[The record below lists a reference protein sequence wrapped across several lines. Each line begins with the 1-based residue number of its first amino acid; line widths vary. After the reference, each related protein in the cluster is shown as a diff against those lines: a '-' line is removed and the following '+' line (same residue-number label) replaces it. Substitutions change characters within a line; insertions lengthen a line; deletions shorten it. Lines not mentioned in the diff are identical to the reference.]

1 LKLSELKKGERA
13 IVKKIDGSKEIRQ
26 RFASFGL
33 LKDAELEL
41 IDYTMTKSNLE
52 IMVGNTLLA
61 LRKEEADNIEVEV
74 I

>member
-1 LKLSELKKGERA
+1 MKLSELKKGERA

-33 LKDAELEL
+33 LKGAELEL

>member
-33 LKDAELEL
+33 LKGAELEL